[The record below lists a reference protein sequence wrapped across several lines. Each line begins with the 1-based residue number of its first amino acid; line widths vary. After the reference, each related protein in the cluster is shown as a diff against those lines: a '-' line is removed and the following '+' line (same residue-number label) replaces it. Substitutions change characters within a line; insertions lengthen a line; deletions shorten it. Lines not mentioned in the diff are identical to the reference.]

1 MSVKGSE
8 AWRAEDKGPEMLWV
22 CWTMAGLTT
31 VFVLARVWCRR
42 RIGRTFYSDD
52 YCCIL
57 SLACI
62 LASCAA
68 ATGAISYGYGRHKD
82 VLTYEQRK
90 GAIFWSHVGF
100 APGIMSFAIP
110 KLAVVSLLTRLMNP
124 RRYHLWFLWGIT
136 ILCLLTHIAVP
147 GLHFGRCVPVAS
159 IWDEHVLGRCFD
171 PNIIVDYS
179 IYGGVLSAFVDVYLA
194 LYPAVVLFRL
204 QMAMKRKIALSCALG
219 VGAVGGAVAIVKS
232 IRLPQLRE
240 DDFTYLTSD
249 LQIRTVVEGS
259 TITIASTIPVL
270 QPLLELILRRN
281 PFSTAKNTT
290 EETPKFYEDYAS
302 QRESRGGSKIELGQR
317 KPRPKPRDDLGF
329 TIMEDDSQEN
339 ILPECKRPAPACMSY
354 RHETT
359 PPQSAD
365 GGIVRT
371 DVVCVSFEDRG
382 PLGEKLASS
391 KWDIV

>member
-1 MSVKGSE
+1 MSVNRSE
-8 AWRAEDKGPEMLWV
+8 AWKVEDKGPEMLWV

-31 VFVLARVWCRR
+31 VFVSARVWCRR

-68 ATGAISYGYGRHKD
+68 ATVAISYGYGRHKD
-82 VLTYEQRK
+82 VLTYEQKK

-136 ILCLLTHIAVP
+136 ILCLLTHIVVP

-159 IWDEHVLGRCFD
+159 IWDDHVLGRCFD
-171 PNIIVDYS
+171 PNITVDYS

-194 LYPAVVLFRL
+194 LYPTLVLFQL

-302 QRESRGGSKIELGQR
+302 QRGSRGGSKIELGQR

-329 TIMEDDSQEN
+329 TIIEDDSQEN
-339 ILPECKRPAPACMSY
+339 ILPECKRPAPAFMSD
-354 RHETT
+354 RNETT

-382 PLGEKLASS
+382 TPGEKSASS

>member
-1 MSVKGSE
+1 
-8 AWRAEDKGPEMLWV
+8 
-22 CWTMAGLTT
+22 
-31 VFVLARVWCRR
+31 
-42 RIGRTFYSDD
+42 
-52 YCCIL
+52 
-57 SLACI
+57 
-62 LASCAA
+62 
-68 ATGAISYGYGRHKD
+68 
-82 VLTYEQRK
+82 
-90 GAIFWSHVGF
+90 
-100 APGIMSFAIP
+100 
-110 KLAVVSLLTRLMNP
+110 
-124 RRYHLWFLWGIT
+124 
-136 ILCLLTHIAVP
+136 
-147 GLHFGRCVPVAS
+147 
-159 IWDEHVLGRCFD
+159 
-171 PNIIVDYS
+171 
-179 IYGGVLSAFVDVYLA
+179 
-194 LYPAVVLFRL
+194 
-204 QMAMKRKIALSCALG
+204 MKRKIALSCALG
-219 VGAVGGAVAIVKS
+219 VGAIGGAVAIVKS

-240 DDFTYLTSD
+240 DDFTCMTPPSLKCHE
-249 LQIRTVVEGS
+249 RVEGS

-339 ILPECKRPAPACMSY
+339 ILPECKRPAPAFMSD

>member
-1 MSVKGSE
+1 
-8 AWRAEDKGPEMLWV
+8 
-22 CWTMAGLTT
+22 
-31 VFVLARVWCRR
+31 
-42 RIGRTFYSDD
+42 
-52 YCCIL
+52 
-57 SLACI
+57 
-62 LASCAA
+62 
-68 ATGAISYGYGRHKD
+68 
-82 VLTYEQRK
+82 
-90 GAIFWSHVGF
+90 
-100 APGIMSFAIP
+100 
-110 KLAVVSLLTRLMNP
+110 
-124 RRYHLWFLWGIT
+124 
-136 ILCLLTHIAVP
+136 
-147 GLHFGRCVPVAS
+147 
-159 IWDEHVLGRCFD
+159 
-171 PNIIVDYS
+171 
-179 IYGGVLSAFVDVYLA
+179 
-194 LYPAVVLFRL
+194 
-204 QMAMKRKIALSCALG
+204 MKRKIALSCALG
-219 VGAVGGAVAIVKS
+219 VGAVYGAPMKTAA
-232 IRLPQLRE
+232 
-240 DDFTYLTSD
+240 YLTSD

-339 ILPECKRPAPACMSY
+339 ILPECKRPAPAFMSD